1 MNSLTPISPRTI
13 ALTSD
18 RPRGYQSADEVRNR
32 AAVTNATESPH
43 ERRAL
48 TRLDK
53 ALDAK
58 RPPQT
63 DVPRGYYLDI
73 RV

>member
-1 MNSLTPISPRTI
+1 MSSIAPISPRTI
-13 ALTSD
+13 ALTAD
-18 RPRGYQSADEVRNR
+18 RPRGYQSADDVRNR

-53 ALDAK
+53 ALDTN
-58 RPPQT
+58 RPPET
-63 DVPRGYYLDI
+63 NVPRGYYLDI

>member
-1 MNSLTPISPRTI
+1 MNSLTPIPPRTI

-18 RPRGYQSADEVRNR
+18 RPRGYQSADQVNNR
-32 AAVTNATESPH
+32 AAVTSANESPQ
-43 ERRAL
+43 ERRAI

-58 RPPQT
+58 KPPAT

-73 RV
+73 QV